1 MLRASLL
8 AALALALLVPA
19 SAAAARPGVTTG
31 AAADVGQTT
40 VTLTGRVDP
49 NGKATVYFFQYGP
62 TALYGALTP
71 EVPGGAG
78 ANPRAVTVPV
88 TGLAPFTT
96 YHYRLVA
103 RNADGLTR
111 GARRTFR
118 TQRQP
123 LGLTLGANPAQVAP
137 GGATT
142 LVGNLGGTGNA
153 GRQVVL
159 QANPF
164 PFTQGFLNAGNPLVT
179 DAAGNFSFPVLSVPI
194 TTQYRVQM
202 PNNPGVISPIVTVPV
217 LVQVSTTY
225 KRTGLRG
232 RRTRVRMYGRISP
245 QRNGAAV
252 RIQKRREGQWITV
265 RSTFAKPASGGQS
278 RYYKKFTM
286 RTGGRFRVL
295 VESVGDYASNTSREV
310 TIRSKR

>member
-217 LVQVSTTY
+217 LVQVSTTLQAHGAPWPPDP
-225 KRTGLRG
+225 RPHVRPDLAAAQRRG
-232 RRTRVRMYGRISP
+232 RADPEAARGPVDHGPLDVRQAGVGRPVALLQEVHHAHGRPLPRARRV
-245 QRNGAAV
+245 
-252 RIQKRREGQWITV
+252 
-265 RSTFAKPASGGQS
+265 
-278 RYYKKFTM
+278 
-286 RTGGRFRVL
+286 GGRLRL
-295 VESVGDYASNTSREV
+295 QHEP
-310 TIRSKR
+310 